1 MKKIVLLIV
10 PAILLNLCLSAQKQE
25 VIVVKAGT
33 KLLDYF
39 TVKERYLYSEFT
51 PGKILLL
58 NGNYSVKK
66 LNYNFLAGEIEF
78 IDKTDTLSI
87 ANKRDIK
94 LISVAQDTFHYD
106 KGYIEQIRSNYPK
119 VGLKQFIELKEIQTK
134 DTYGVSSTGGAS
146 TTYSSLPVDGSF
158 YKLVANKDMLF
169 KKTIQYY
176 ISTKD
181 SGFQFFNRKT
191 VLALFPENED
201 KIREYLKANRIKFD
215 SREDLLRLADFLGTL

>member
-10 PAILLNLCLSAQKQE
+10 PAIVLNLCISAQKQE
-25 VIVVKAGT
+25 LIVVKAGT
-33 KLLDYF
+33 KLQDYF

-51 PGKILLL
+51 PGKILLK

-78 IDKTDTLSI
+78 IEKTDTLSI

-94 LISVAQDTFHYD
+94 LIDVAQDTFYYD
-106 KGYIEQIRSNYPK
+106 KGYIEQIRNSYPK
-119 VGLKQFIELKEIQTK
+119 VGLKQFIELKEIQNK
-134 DTYGVSSTGGAS
+134 DTYGVSSTGSAT
-146 TTYSSLPVDGSF
+146 TTYSSLPADGSF
-158 YKLVANKDMLF
+158 YKLVANKDMVF
-169 KKTIQYY
+169 KKTIRYY

-181 SGFQFFNRKT
+181 SGFQFFKKKN
-191 VLALFPENED
+191 VLALFPGSED
-201 KIREYLKANRIKFD
+201 KIREYLKSNRVKFD